1 MERLSAAEAR
11 RIALAAQGFADRPPS
26 GAVTLR
32 HLRRALG
39 RVGLLQIDSVNVLV
53 RSHELPL
60 FSRLGPYPRPSLTDL
75 IERKRELFEYWGHA
89 ASFIPVSL
97 FPALRWRMTE
107 AAARGHWRQWALE
120 EQRPS
125 YIASVLEEVRERG
138 PLTVQELS
146 DPGRSKGPWWGWGE
160 GKVALEWLFRIGTVT
175 TAGRTAGFERIYD
188 LTERVLPRDVLDA
201 PALPVDDAHRTLLAH
216 AARWHG
222 IGTARDLADYFRL
235 PVRSSQARIE
245 ELVEAGVVVP
255 AAVEGWRDRAFVH
268 VDAARPRTLR
278 GAALVSPF
286 DSLVW
291 ERPRTERLFGMRL
304 RLELYTPAP
313 KRTFGYYVL
322 PFLLGDELVARVDLK
337 AERKRSELHA
347 LAIHLEPQHGD
358 RSTAVL
364 DALSEQ
370 LRSMATWLD
379 LERVVVKRR
388 R

>member
-11 RIALAAQGFADRPPS
+11 RIALAAQGFTDKRPT
-26 GAVTLR
+26 GATTAR
-32 HLRRALG
+32 HIRRALG

-60 FSRLGPYPRPSLTDL
+60 FSRLGPYPRATLTDL
-75 IERKRELFEYWGHA
+75 IEQRRELFEYWGHA
-89 ASFIPVSL
+89 ASFIPVGL
-97 FPALRWRMTE
+97 FPALRWRMTA

-125 YIASVLEEVRERG
+125 YVADVLEQVRERG
-138 PLTVQELS
+138 PLTVGDLS

-160 GKVALEWLFRIGTVT
+160 GKVSLEWLFRIGDVT
-175 TAGRTAGFERIYD
+175 AAGRTAGFERIYD
-188 LTERVLPRDVLDA
+188 LTERVLPAAVLDA
-201 PALPVDDAHRTLLAH
+201 PALAVDDAHRTLLAH

-222 IGTARDLADYFRL
+222 VGTARDLGDYFRL
-235 PVRSSQARIE
+235 PVRSSQQRLH
-245 ELVEAGVVVP
+245 ELVEEGVVAS
-255 AAVEGWRDRAFVH
+255 AAVEGWRERAFVH
-268 VDAARPRTLR
+268 VDAARPRAVR
-278 GAALVSPF
+278 AAALLSPF

-322 PFLLGDELVARVDLK
+322 PLLLGDQLVARVDLK

-347 LAIHLEPQHGD
+347 IATHIEPAHTDLEAEA
-358 RSTAVL
+358 T
-364 DALSEQ
+364 DALADQ
-370 LRSMATWLD
+370 LAAMAAWLE

-388 R
+388 